1 MSEYQPEAE
10 TGASAGRTM
19 NYQEINQVA
28 NQLARVFVAKA
39 KIAGHES
46 PKVILLLISAEF
58 SPN

>member
-10 TGASAGRTM
+10 GSRSMTYR
-19 NYQEINQVA
+19 EINQAA

-46 PKVILLLISAEF
+46 PKVVLELIV
-58 SPN
+58 